1 MIKGKVLSI
10 QTGQPTTVR
19 YGGRLVTTS
28 IFKKPVDGP
37 VSVGQLG
44 IEGDTQSD
52 LTVHGGVDKAV
63 YVYPYEYYNWWKEQY
78 PQFEYSYGAFG
89 ENLTISGLQE
99 SETNLGDTYK
109 IGTVVMQVTQPR
121 SPCFKLGVKFN
132 DPKMTSYFYKSQ
144 KFGFYLKVLEEG
156 IIKPDDEIEL
166 LSKGDGMS
174 IEQIVEAQVSF

>member
-1 MIKGKVLSI
+1 MIIGKVLSI
-10 QTGQPTTVR
+10 QIGQPTTVR

-28 IFKKPVDGP
+28 IFKEPVDGP

-52 LTVHGGVDKAV
+52 LNVHGGVNKAV
-63 YVYPYEYYNWWKEQY
+63 YAYSYEYYQWWKEQY

-89 ENLTISGLQE
+89 ENLTISGIKE

-132 DPKMTSYFYKSQ
+132 DPKMTAYFYGSQ

-166 LSKGDGMS
+166 LSKGTGRS
-174 IEQIVEAQVSF
+174 IAQIVEAQVSF